1 MILDKVQQPERTD
14 IYSNEE
20 LAEHE

>member
-1 MILDKVQQPERTD
+1 LDKVQQPERTD

-20 LAEHE
+20 LAEHD